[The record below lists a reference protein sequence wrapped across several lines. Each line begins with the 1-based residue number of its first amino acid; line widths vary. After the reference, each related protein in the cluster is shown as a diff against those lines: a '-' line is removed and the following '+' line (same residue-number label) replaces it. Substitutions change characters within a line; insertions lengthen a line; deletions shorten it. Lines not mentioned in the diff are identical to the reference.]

1 MRVADQIR
9 SRMEQLGVGV
19 PELARR
25 MKCSPQTVRYWTSG
39 RNLPIDILPRLKAGE
54 DVNGRCATD
63 E

>member
-1 MRVADQIR
+1 
-9 SRMEQLGVGV
+9 MEQLGVGM

-25 MKCSPQTVRYWTSG
+25 MKCSPQTVMYWTSG